1 MSTNKIPKIRF
12 KGFVEEWENRN
23 FDTVFTGISNN
34 TLSRDN
40 LNYQKGIG
48 KNVHY
53 GDVLIKFN
61 NILDI
66 EKEIVPFISDN
77 KIVEKLKSSKLNN
90 GDIIFADAAE
100 DEIVGKCVEIN
111 NIKDNLVFSGLHTI
125 AVRPKFEFAEK
136 YLGYYLNSKPYHNQF
151 LKLMQGTKV
160 LSISKTAIKT
170 TNLNY
175 PSSKTEQTKIGSFF
189 ENIDQLVNQHQ
200 TQHKKLTALKK
211 AMLSKLFPKQ
221 GKKIP
226 EIRFKGFSEEWE
238 VKKLGEVL
246 SFKNGQGHEQIISE
260 SGKII
265 VINSKYISSNGNT
278 AKYCENIIV
287 PLKNKDIV
295 MVMSDIPNG
304 KALAKCMLITNEK
317 NYSLNQRICAL
328 SEQNDDNIFLFYQI
342 NRNNYFLSFDNG
354 VSQTNLKLQEILDCP
369 LFCPDKKEQEKIG
382 NYFQNLDNL
391 IANHSQQLEK
401 LEVLKKA
408 CLAKMFV

>member
-12 KGFVEEWENRN
+12 KGFAEEWENIN

-61 NILDI
+61 DILDI
-66 EKEIVPFISDN
+66 EKETVPFISDD
-77 KIVEKLKSSKLNN
+77 KIVDKLKSSKLNN

-100 DEIVGKCVEIN
+100 DEMVGKCVEIN

-125 AVRPKFEFAEK
+125 AVRPKFEFAKK
-136 YLGYYLNSKPYHNQF
+136 YLGYYLNSKSYHNQF

-175 PSSKTEQTKIGSFF
+175 PPSKTEQTKIGSFF

-226 EIRFKGFSEEWE
+226 EIRFKGFNEEWE
-238 VKKLGEVL
+238 VKKLNEVTTYNSSSL
-246 SFKNGQGHEQIISE
+246 SVGNAKETGKYPLYDANEIIGYIDDNIQS
-260 SGKII
+260 
-265 VINSKYISSNGNT
+265 SKYISIIKDGSGVGRIRLLPKKTSFIGTMGAIIASNVDIYFIYN
-278 AKYCENIIV
+278 Y
-287 PLKNKDIV
+287 LKNIDLTKHVTGATIPHIYFKDYGE
-295 MVMSDIPNG
+295 DEYLIP
-304 KALAKCMLITNEK
+304 K
-317 NYSLNQRICAL
+317 
-328 SEQNDDNIFLFYQI
+328 
-342 NRNNYFLSFDNG
+342 
-354 VSQTNLKLQEILDCP
+354 
-369 LFCPDKKEQEKIG
+369 DKKEQEKIG
-382 NYFQNLDNL
+382 NYFQNLDSL